1 MPVCVAAHPK
11 LETVLLFWA
20 AQLIGRPFV
29 GIDPAWSPARIVDLM
44 TQQDF
49 RLLFS
54 NIEIPPD
61 CAIPCKIT
69 VIAFES
75 ASGHSVEHARFEDW
89 LDTEVSVELP
99 VQMPNPASAAVILFT
114 SGTTGQPKGVEL
126 AHRAV
131 WQSALGVCQYF
142 DWRPD
147 DVFLSIGNYATV
159 SGVRN
164 SLVATATVG
173 CKLLIPDSVG
183 RSSILDALTIMSK
196 YRATIMGVVPA
207 FISRLAALAPRLEVE
222 MFSSLRFFVSSGA
235 DLQPDSANLVEHR
248 LGVPVYNF
256 YGLTETT
263 GACIF
268 MPLGTRRENGNSIG
282 LPVDAIAQIV
292 TEDDRVIA
300 GSEPGELRIYSGNL
314 LSNYLDEPGNSQTL
328 MHDGWLY
335 SGDIGRWSGDGLIE
349 LRGRKRDMIK
359 VSSGEL
365 IYLSEVEQ
373 FLLRHT
379 DNSELAIARFTDA
392 YGDDRMACFIATPA
406 QRSAD
411 AQLLRF
417 NDLLR
422 TSLGS
427 NHQLSCVI
435 YVNTFPRG
443 ANEKVQKNELVRRH
457 SQQLTG

>member
-1 MPVCVAAHPK
+1 
-11 LETVLLFWA
+11 
-20 AQLIGRPFV
+20 
-29 GIDPAWSPARIVDLM
+29 
-44 TQQDF
+44 
-49 RLLFS
+49 
-54 NIEIPPD
+54 
-61 CAIPCKIT
+61 
-69 VIAFES
+69 
-75 ASGHSVEHARFEDW
+75 
-89 LDTEVSVELP
+89 
-99 VQMPNPASAAVILFT
+99 
-114 SGTTGQPKGVEL
+114 
-126 AHRAV
+126 
-131 WQSALGVCQYF
+131 VCQYF
-142 DWRPD
+142 DWQPD

-183 RSSILDALTIMSK
+183 RSSILDALTIISK
-196 YRATIMGVVPA
+196 YRTTIMGVVPA

-268 MPLGTRRENGNSIG
+268 MPLGTRRESGNSIG

-292 TEDDRVIA
+292 TEDERVIA
-300 GSEPGELRIYSGNL
+300 GPEPGELRIYSGNL

-328 MHDGWLY
+328 IHDGWLY
-335 SGDIGRWSGDGLIE
+335 SGDIGRWSEDGLIE

-379 DNSELAIARFTDA
+379 DISELAIARFTDA

-406 QRSAD
+406 QQSAD

-422 TSLGS
+422 TSLGR
-427 NHQLSCVI
+427 NHQLSRVI

-457 SQQLTG
+457 AQQLTG